1 MKTIEEIKEMID
13 SNRMDLAREKAATID
28 PTNPFAVSKHATTI
42 HLIKIEI
49 VVLQWVLGEK
59 Y

>member
-1 MKTIEEIKEMID
+1 MID
-13 SNRMDLAREKAATID
+13 KNREDLKKEKEII
-28 PTNPFAVSKHATTI
+28 PNPLDVFAVSKHATSI
-42 HLIKIEI
+42 HLINIEI